1 MTNSTARSGSTAT
14 MILCFLVTV
23 LEGYDLQIISSAGP
37 VLQGQMGLSP
47 QQTGL
52 FFSATLI
59 GLAIGAIFG
68 GWLADRIG
76 RKPTL
81 VWSVAILGLFT
92 LLTAAAP
99 TFEAI
104 VALRILAGVGLGGAM
119 PTLIALIAEVTG
131 GRHTTSAV
139 TTIIVGQPLGGII
152 SALTGRTMI
161 ESHGWQSLFLV
172 GGLLTVILIPLLI
185 KALPESNP
193 VARGAGAPA
202 MPRMP
207 LMQAVFG
214 EGRAVPSVML
224 WLIFILTLALLSIC
238 LSWTPLL
245 VMGKGFTREIGLTA
259 IMAINAGG
267 IVGGVVMSR
276 VIDRHGVRW
285 PMIALYVLMTL
296 GLYLF
301 AQASDFG
308 PLLAT
313 AFLVGFGVLGA
324 QFTLYGISPRL
335 YPKAG
340 RGAGVGVAV
349 AMGRI
354 GSILGP
360 MVVGS
365 LLTGGS
371 SANAVLAVMAPVA
384 LVSGAALFVLT
395 MLATLVSDEEPERT

>member
-1 MTNSTARSGSTAT
+1 MNVAPARRGSMAT
-14 MILCFLVTV
+14 MILCFLVSV

-47 QQTGL
+47 GQTGL

-59 GLAIGAIFG
+59 GLAFGAIIG
-68 GWLADRIG
+68 GRLADSIG

-81 VWSVAILGLFT
+81 IWSVGALGLFT
-92 LLTAAAP
+92 LLTALAP
-99 TFEAI
+99 NFETI
-104 VALRILAGVGLGGAM
+104 VTLRILAGVGLGGAM
-119 PTLIALIAEVTG
+119 PTLIALIAEVSG
-131 GRHTTSAV
+131 GRNTTSAV

-161 ESHGWQSLFLV
+161 ESHGWQGLFVV
-172 GGLLTVILIPLLI
+172 GGLLTVVMVPLLW
-185 KALPESNP
+185 KTLPESRQV
-193 VARGAGAPA
+193 VAVGSAAKIQRMA
-202 MPRMP
+202 MSTA
-207 LMQAVFG
+207 LFG
-214 EGRAVPSVML
+214 EGRTFPTILL

-245 VMGKGFTREIGLTA
+245 VMGKGFTREIGLNA

-276 VIDRHGVRW
+276 VIDRYGVRW

-296 GLYLF
+296 GLYQF
-301 AQASDFG
+301 ARVSDFA

-313 AFLVGFGVLGA
+313 AFVVGFGVLGA

-360 MVVGS
+360 VVVGS

-384 LVSGAALFVLT
+384 LLSGVALFVLT
-395 MLATLVSDEEPERT
+395 MLATLVSDEEPGKV